1 MEKFRTVTKEDR
13 REMGRPVGMY
23 MYEGKIYPL
32 HEDTGDYF
40 VPLRAENVNDSQYF
54 EWWRLSRIEVKELFL
69 TNIMDEL
76 LRAVVDAGYTLNA
89 ASFSM
94 EEKGPWDK
102 KVVMQEKK
110 KVVAGVFKYLVGN
123 HCFPVFQDEE
133 GVYFYHKGK
142 DMERTIID
150 STNIIVFP
158 KTIEKMGDVN
168 VRRMFLHVYETGEPV
183 DAEDYLHAEP
193 VTEIFL
199 TQGNR
204 ILVLEELPVVRD
216 TLASA
221 KNIVALTEVF
231 LNDNGF
237 ITTKTVV
244 IGISNILSIN
254 RSDIFV
260 DNMRWSRF

>member
-23 MYEGKIYPL
+23 KYEGKIYPL
-32 HEDTGDYF
+32 YEDSGDYF
-40 VPLRAENVNDSQYF
+40 VPFRADGEIDEKYF

-76 LRAVVDAGYTLNA
+76 LRVVVDEGYTLNA

-102 KVVMQEKK
+102 KEVMQEKK
-110 KVVAGVFKYLVGN
+110 KVVAGVYKYL
-123 HCFPVFQDEE
+123 
-133 GVYFYHKGK
+133 
-142 DMERTIID
+142 
-150 STNIIVFP
+150 
-158 KTIEKMGDVN
+158 
-168 VRRMFLHVYETGEPV
+168 
-183 DAEDYLHAEP
+183 AEP

-231 LNDNGF
+231 LNDGGF
-237 ITTKTVV
+237 IKTKTVV
-244 IGISNILSIN
+244 IGISNILRIN

>member
-32 HEDTGDYF
+32 YEDSGDYF